1 MIVIH
6 DTQISLLEGFCH
18 SLWHFGL
25 GFDDLRLHFLGIGA
39 HFLLLGNGHGT
50 AFFGSCLCDLL
61 ICFCLIGLELGADIS
76 AYIDIGDIDGEDLK
90 SCPRVETF
98 AEDRTGNVIRILQ
111 YVGVLFGGADG
122 RDDAFADT
130 GDDGRFPCPADE
142 AIDIRTDGDTG
153 ADLELDA
160 VFRDRRNGRGL
171 DDLRIDAHLDGFE
184 DIASCQVDGGCL
196 LEGEIDLCA
205 MRGDQGIDDVIHIAA
220 RQVVRFELVH
230 AEEKSRLRAFDER
243 QHDHLRRDAADPH
256 PHQIEEGDIHIRG
269 ERGDP
274 ESDRHEVQQ
283 DGQSCDGDEK
293 NDHRK
298 E

>member
-39 HFLLLGNGHGT
+39 HFLFLGDGHGT

-61 ICFCLIGLELGADIS
+61 IRFCLIGLELGADIS

-122 RDDAFADT
+122 RDDAFTTRAMMVAS
-130 GDDGRFPCPADE
+130 PAPPTRRSIF
-142 AIDIRTDGDTG
+142 ARTVT
-153 ADLELDA
+153 
-160 VFRDRRNGRGL
+160 R
-171 DDLRIDAHLDGFE
+171 
-184 DIASCQVDGGCL
+184 
-196 LEGEIDLCA
+196 
-205 MRGDQGIDDVIHIAA
+205 A
-220 RQVVRFELVH
+220 RTLSSMPF
-230 AEEKSRLRAFDER
+230 SRPQKWSGSR
-243 QHDHLRRDAADPH
+243 
-256 PHQIEEGDIHIRG
+256 
-269 ERGDP
+269 
-274 ESDRHEVQQ
+274 
-283 DGQSCDGDEK
+283 
-293 NDHRK
+293 
-298 E
+298 

>member
-39 HFLLLGNGHGT
+39 HFLLLGDGHGT

-61 ICFCLIGLELGADIS
+61 ICFCLIGLKLGADIS

-122 RDDAFADT
+122 RDDAFTDT

-142 AIDIRTDGDTG
+142 AIDIRTDGDTC

-184 DIASCQVDGGCL
+184 DIAACEVDGGCL

-205 MRGDQGIDDVIHIAA
+205 MRGD
-220 RQVVRFELVH
+220 
-230 AEEKSRLRAFDER
+230 
-243 QHDHLRRDAADPH
+243 
-256 PHQIEEGDIHIRG
+256 
-269 ERGDP
+269 
-274 ESDRHEVQQ
+274 
-283 DGQSCDGDEK
+283 
-293 NDHRK
+293 
-298 E
+298 